1 MTPTTT
7 ASILAGGM
15 SRRMGF
21 NKAFIKVGGQ
31 FMIERSLKT
40 LRSVFDEVNIIADDT
55 ALYGRFGAEV
65 FPDEV
70 KGAGS
75 LGGVYTA
82 LLHCAG
88 DRVFVTACDMPSI
101 EAASIKR
108 TVELFTAGDAAV
120 PFIGGMYHPM
130 HAVYSKTCI
139 KHIEEMLRA
148 GNLRINS
155 LLDRISVQRLIE
167 RDFEGVDITASVTN
181 INTKEDLSKAGIE
194 I

>member
-1 MTPTTT
+1 MKPATT

-31 FMIERSLKT
+31 FIIERSLKT

-55 ALYGRFGAEV
+55 ALYGGLGAV
-65 FPDEV
+65 VWPDEI

-82 LLHCAG
+82 LLHSTG
-88 DRVFVTACDMPSI
+88 GRVFVTACDMPAI
-101 EAASIKR
+101 EAASVRR
-108 TVELFTAGDAAV
+108 TVVLFTAGDAAV
-120 PFIGGMYHPM
+120 PFIGGKYHPM
-130 HAVYSKTCI
+130 HAVYSKSCI
-139 KHIEEMLRA
+139 KPIEEMIRA
-148 GNLRINS
+148 GDLRINS
-155 LLDRISVQRLIE
+155 LLDRITVQRLTEEDYGKVAIA
-167 RDFEGVDITASVTN
+167 ASVTN
-181 INTKEDLSKAGIE
+181 INTQEDLSRAGIE